1 MNVAIE
7 SRQSLVDRIGQ
18 LAPELRALGVAR
30 LSVFG
35 SFARNAARDDSD
47 IDLLVEFL
55 PGRKTFDNFS
65 SVYDLLEDK
74 HVAVQ
79 IWNASDRDG
88 IAREYET
95 GFAVTFERGAP
106 TLARARTD
114 VSRAS

>member
-65 SVYDLLEDK
+65 SVYDLLED
-74 HVAVQ
+74 ALQ
-79 IWNASDRDG
+79 RRIELLT
-88 IAREYET
+88 RESLSPYIGPRILKEAMDV
-95 GFAVTFERGAP
+95 FAAN
-106 TLARARTD
+106 
-114 VSRAS
+114 